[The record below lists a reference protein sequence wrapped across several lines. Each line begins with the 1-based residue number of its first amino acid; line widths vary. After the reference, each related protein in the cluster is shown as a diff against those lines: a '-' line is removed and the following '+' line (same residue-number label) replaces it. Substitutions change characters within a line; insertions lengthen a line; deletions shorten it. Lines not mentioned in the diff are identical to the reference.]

1 MATTTVVGTQAAR
14 RRIRTT
20 ATVAVATIAV
30 AATLLTAPLV
40 VIGVLLAFVVF
51 TPIERRFGRRRAGGV
66 RPGTGTDLAHLFV
79 NRFLI
84 GLAVLVIGAAPLAAL
99 AAINERRLVHDL
111 PATARAAI
119 WVVVAF
125 VANYW
130 GHRLSHEIPALWRLH
145 RVHHSSTH
153 LDWLATVRQHPLDAA
168 LTHVVTLVPLYALG
182 FHESTLVGASAVFT
196 VLAVSQHVDVP
207 WSFGPL
213 RWLVPSPAFHHWHHA
228 VDTEAHDRNYGVP
241 IVDLLF
247 GTAYFPRDRRPSGY
261 GVDDLPGDIG
271 YLAALTSPLRRRPAR
286 HAGESTKTPSFITP
300 AMPSRSTPMS
310 TLGSPS
316 TTTRS
321 ASRPGATVPS

>member
-1 MATTTVVGTQAAR
+1 MATTTVVTRAAPRRALTAGTLVVA
-14 RRIRTT
+14 IT
-20 ATVAVATIAV
+20 AVV
-30 AATLLTAPLV
+30 ATLLTAPLV

-51 TPIERRFGRRRAGGV
+51 TPIERRWGRRHTGRL

-84 GLAVLVIGAAPLAAL
+84 ALAITALAAAPLAAL
-99 AAINERRLVHDL
+99 AAINERRLVDGL
-111 PATARAAI
+111 PTIARAAL

-182 FHESTLVGASAVFT
+182 FGESTLVGASAVFT

-213 RWLVPSPAFHHWHHA
+213 RWIVPSPAFHHWHHA

-241 IVDLLF
+241 VVDLLF
-247 GTAYFPRDRRPSGY
+247 GTAYFPRDRRPSGF
-261 GVDDLPGDIG
+261 GVDDLDGDVG
-271 YLAALTSPLRRRPAR
+271 YLAALVSPLRGSRPTR
-286 HAGESTKTPSFITP
+286 QAGDTTNAPSFITP
-300 AMPSRSTPMS
+300 AMPSRNTPMS

-321 ASRPGATVPS
+321 ASRPGATTPI